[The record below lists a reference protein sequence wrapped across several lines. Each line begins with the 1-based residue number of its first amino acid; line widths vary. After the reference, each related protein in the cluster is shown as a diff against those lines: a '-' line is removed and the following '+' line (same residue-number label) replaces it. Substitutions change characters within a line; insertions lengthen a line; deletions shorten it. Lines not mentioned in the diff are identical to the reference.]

1 MAKFRKL
8 IALVLVIVMS
18 FSLLGVTG
26 AFADGEGE
34 EYVNNEELGLYSKGD
49 NQSAATSE
57 QTVYVYVKNTEYVE
71 GSTVNG
77 HGYYTIGTIT
87 LNLPAAEEAY
97 EGTEKSVY
105 NTYKTAVT
113 TALGDLIRFNSNNGI
128 ELGNVK
134 WYTLHCSDGADDYV
148 NSGNWA
154 WHLDGEIAKVYDVT
168 YKANSNSNTKDIVCG
183 FMESASVAAAAN
195 EFTYADHTFAG
206 WNTAADGTGT
216 PYAVEAEIT
225 SSIKQNYVLYAQWT
239 KNPTAVSGTMDFTFT
254 KEWSDNYNAAG
265 ARPNSISVTLAGPVG
280 TAIPN
285 ATKTVTAADGWT
297 CTWKDLPVASYT
309 VSEEPV
315 PNYTAGAASYTT
327 GSATSGIIYHS
338 CNNKTYKNLSGNFIV
353 AKLTGNKGFIIWTP
367 TELTTDA
374 EKAEYEAA
382 AAKFFRD
389 IEGKTV
395 TYQSGTVTG
404 DPAITTGTT
413 GSTGVTLVFGKTS
426 TWAQFAVGTTT
437 KVNTAATITN
447 TYAPPAPTYK
457 YTVLANYYTV
467 TDGVEAQDNTAT
479 VTLQSETTVNS
490 NSEITYQVK
499 DADKIYAGNAY
510 DLADDQTLTVTPA
523 ENGATLTLKFTRS
536 VTTPVYA
543 YTVNYYKDGID
554 AANLLGS
561 VSGEAVADAKIPYV
575 TSVAAANALSDS
587 WDVPAGYKD
596 GTASNELAAPYTVTS
611 TAANNVVNVVFTKN
625 VGEDQLG
632 SATLTVNKKDAS
644 GNLITTSAAT
654 FTLTDKS
661 DATKVYSAKTVNG
674 VATFTFSSENI
685 PAGTYTLTETVA
697 PAGYVK
703 AEISQEIVVT
713 SNYEVKLGNDNLFH
727 KIWTWLVGGKTELTV
742 DVTNTAKTYTV
753 TYYIDGTVVNGTT
766 GVAFGSAVPAYT
778 YTAPEGITYD
788 GKWYS
793 DNGYTIEATIPAAM
807 PAGNLV
813 FYGHT
818 TETEYTV
825 SINLQ
830 AKELGGDSYSSVA
843 TATKTLKLS
852 ELDAFVTSKLNS
864 YTFTGVSFFDR
875 GSTRYQ
881 LNNPSY
887 VGMYAGSKEYGMESK
902 DSAVGLN
909 AETLKAALLKDGT
922 ATLTYSFAQIVHYS
936 VDNGYSTVADTADVN
951 QIFTTNTAAGVTVN
965 KLLADSQNLYNHTGW
980 KLNGSAYTVTGEV
993 SDTVLVK
1000 ESATLYN
1007 TVKPVTKTV
1016 NGIDQVWYN
1025 FVSVWAENDQNSKTL
1040 GYTVEYYKDGVL
1052 DSTKTQSVTESV
1064 WAGSGKTEPTVNKS
1078 AINTTNAFGEGYSFV
1093 GSDPETIPETI
1104 ADKGVIKINYTRDTG
1119 VLTVSKSFNGDVF
1132 TPAEVTVTVTGP
1144 DGYNETVIL
1153 TRETDWTWEDRVPT
1167 GEYTVLETKNGATGY
1182 YTCVTSYLD
1191 GDMGE
1196 NANTTDGKV
1205 TVSKTAAVVA
1215 MAVADV
1221 PGAWV
1226 TITNTYT
1233 YNPPYIPDPTPTP
1246 TPTPTPSEEPTP
1258 EPSEPP
1264 EEDLGDGD
1272 VPLGPGP
1279 EEDLGEDEVP
1289 MDAAPQTGDSSNA
1302 ALMWL
1307 LLCAS
1312 FSGLVVLAATSPKGK
1327 HSEDK

>member
-1 MAKFRKL
+1 MQK
-8 IALVLVIVMS
+8 
-18 FSLLGVTG
+18 
-26 AFADGEGE
+26 
-34 EYVNNEELGLYSKGD
+34 
-49 NQSAATSE
+49 
-57 QTVYVYVKNTEYVE
+57 VYVYVKNTEAVS
-71 GSTVNG
+71 GGTLNA
-77 HGYYTIGTIT
+77 HNYYTIGQISMS
-87 LNLPAAEEAY
+87 LPAPSGSYASGGPERYA
-97 EGTEKSVY
+97 GNK
-105 NTYKTAVT
+105 AAAD
-113 TALGDLIRFNSNNGI
+113 TALNSISRLSGNLGI
-128 ELGNVK
+128 NLASVN
-134 WYTLHCSDGADDYV
+134 WNTLHCAYGADDYV
-148 NSGNWA
+148 AGDKLV
-154 WHLDGEIAKVYDVT
+154 WHLDGEIAVYDVT
-168 YKANSNSNTKDIVCG
+168 YKANNGTETEKNFGYTKSAAVSAASNDDTG
-183 FMESASVAAAAN
+183 FGYEG
-195 EFTYADHTFAG
+195 YTFAG
-206 WNTAADGTGT
+206 WNTAVDGTGT

-254 KEWSDNYNAAG
+254 KEWSDNNNAAG

-536 VTTPVYA
+536 VTTPTYG
-543 YTVNYYKDGID
+543 YTVNYYKDSI
-554 AANLLGS
+554 AEANLLGS
-561 VSGEAVADAKIPYV
+561 VSAAATEGTTIPYV
-575 TSVAAANALSDS
+575 TAVTEANALSDS

-596 GTASNELAAPYTVTS
+596 GTASSELTALYTVTS
-611 TAANNVVNVVFTKN
+611 TAANNVVNVVFPKN
-625 VGEDQLG
+625 MGEDG
-632 SATLTVNKKDAS
+632 PGYATLTVNKKDAS
-644 GNLITTSAAT
+644 GKLITSSAAT
-654 FTLTDKS
+654 FTLTDTTHN
-661 DATKVYSAKTVNG
+661 TKTYSAQTVDG
-674 VATFTFSSENI
+674 VAVFTFSDSSI
-685 PAGTYTLTETVA
+685 PAGTYTLTETSA
-697 PAGYVK
+697 PEGYVK
-703 AEISQEIVVT
+703 TDASQTITVT
-713 SNYEVKLGNDNLFH
+713 KDFEVSLGTDNLFH

-742 DVTNTAKTYTV
+742 DVTNTAIDYTVTYHFVTTPTGAVAAPSGVVVPGSSTVNIGSYTVLNYTGTPTNAGYTFHGWYTDAACTSDAGSTISVSGNVDLYGYWTRAAASVENHYYVVYADGTNAAVTDDNNGSYYSAAPEVIAYPATWTAPTHQHFTGWSPAAVSFDGAVQDTDKTTFDEATNTTHNYYYVTLTAQYAADATYTV
-753 TYYIDGTVVNGTT
+753 TYFDENYVDATNRGDQVGDQHTGLYTGEAIPASTATPSKAPSGGVTYNFSGWTLVEGTKGENDKMGTTNLVFKAGYTGVATGKYSVIYTDGLTAGATYTYKDNVATDTRYAPLTDNSTTNFTRTGYSFNGWTLREGSNVNGTGT
-766 GVAFGSAVPAYT
+766 ELYGNSGETIY
-778 YTAPEGITYD
+778 YD
-788 GKWYS
+788 
-793 DNGYTIEATIPAAM
+793 ATW
-807 PAGNLV
+807 
-813 FYGHT
+813 
-818 TETEYTV
+818 
-825 SINLQ
+825 
-830 AKELGGDSYSSVA
+830 
-843 TATKTLKLS
+843 
-852 ELDAFVTSKLNS
+852 
-864 YTFTGVSFFDR
+864 
-875 GSTRYQ
+875 TRDMGQ
-881 LNNPSY
+881 L
-887 VGMYAGSKEYGMESK
+887 
-902 DSAVGLN
+902 
-909 AETLKAALLKDGT
+909 
-922 ATLTYSFAQIVHYS
+922 IVHKTF
-936 VDNGYSTVADTADVN
+936 N
-951 QIFTTNTAAGVTVN
+951 
-965 KLLADSQNLYNHTGW
+965 DS
-980 KLNGSAYTVTGEV
+980 
-993 SDTVLVK
+993 
-1000 ESATLYN
+1000 
-1007 TVKPVTKTV
+1007 
-1016 NGIDQVWYN
+1016 
-1025 FVSVWAENDQNSKTL
+1025 
-1040 GYTVEYYKDGVL
+1040 
-1052 DSTKTQSVTESV
+1052 
-1064 WAGSGKTEPTVNKS
+1064 
-1078 AINTTNAFGEGYSFV
+1078 
-1093 GSDPETIPETI
+1093 
-1104 ADKGVIKINYTRDTG
+1104 
-1119 VLTVSKSFNGDVF
+1119 VF
-1132 TPAEVTVTVTGP
+1132 TPASVTVTVTGP

-1153 TRETDWTWEDRVPT
+1153 TRETDWTWDDRVPT
-1167 GEYTVLETKNGATGY
+1167 GEYTVTETANGATGY

-1191 GDMGE
+1191 GDTGE

-1264 EEDLGDGD
+1264 EEDLGDED